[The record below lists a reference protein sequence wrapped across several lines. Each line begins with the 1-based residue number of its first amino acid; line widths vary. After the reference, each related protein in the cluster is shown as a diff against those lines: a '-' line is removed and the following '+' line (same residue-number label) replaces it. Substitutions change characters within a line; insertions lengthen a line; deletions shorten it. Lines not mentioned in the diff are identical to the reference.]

1 MPERKELSRDEL
13 ITFVGEQA
21 ARIVAQ
27 DAQIATMAAQ
37 MADLL
42 DANEVLAS
50 RLAKM
55 EHLLSRN
62 SKNSSNPPS
71 KWSALEVLRGW
82 FGGQAGLSR

>member
-27 DAQIATMAAQ
+27 DAQIAAMAAQ

-50 RLAKM
+50 RLAS
-55 EHLLSRN
+55 LS
-62 SKNSSNPPS
+62 SFLCK
-71 KWSALEVLRGW
+71 LI
-82 FGGQAGLSR
+82 